1 MQFTIH
7 NRDDLEKLNKLKET
21 QLLLKQERLKEK
33 LGKQDFHYDIE
44 EVFEPVTNNQKKEL
58 KAINEAAEEQ
68 RLALTESVKAIREA
82 NTSNI
87 EQYKY
92 ITEKNNKLLN
102 QLVNSKSVDSSII
115 KTIANLLSDK
125 NKSQFKIEQ
134 NDPKNPNSF
143 TINPTN
149 PQNITFSGS
158 NMIFE
163 DGRTYNLNN
172 PDLQYFI
179 TNTSIDREINNLE
192 TISNFLF
199 DMKYNSS
206 EGDKKSDRYKFIKD
220 LQSYPS
226 SQEELEAGSIFPE
239 IIFLPSDP
247 NELVDRLNL
256 LYQEIKGG
264 NDNPQLKQEII
275 AIVDKLLEYQ
285 CITSD
290 LHAALLTVWL

>member
-7 NRDDLEKLNKLKET
+7 NRDDLEKLNKLRET

-33 LGKQDFHYDIE
+33 LGKQDFHYDME
-44 EVFEPVTNNQKKEL
+44 QVFEPVTNNQKKEL

-143 TINPTN
+143 TINPTS
-149 PQNITFSGS
+149 PQNITISGS
-158 NMIFE
+158 NMTFE

-172 PDLQYFI
+172 PDIQYFI
-179 TNTSIDREINNLE
+179 TNTSIDREINDLE
-192 TISNFLF
+192 TISNFLIY
-199 DMKYNSS
+199 MEYNSS
-206 EGDKKSDRYKFIKD
+206 EGDKKSDRYKITRD
-220 LQSYPS
+220 LQSNPS
-226 SQEELEAGSIFPE
+226 SQGKLEACLTECQVVNRAGD
-239 IIFLPSDP
+239 L
-247 NELVDRLNL
+247 
-256 LYQEIKGG
+256 
-264 NDNPQLKQEII
+264 
-275 AIVDKLLEYQ
+275 
-285 CITSD
+285 TSMR
-290 LHAALLTVWL
+290 